1 MWDVN
6 SPVWDVTVNCS
17 HQVTSKANVAS
28 ICNVEF

>member
-17 HQVTSKANVAS
+17 QVTSKANVAS